1 MSSITD
7 LQEGLAQIK
16 TAQFVTTML
25 RDISATRLQNI
36 RNDFEANQSYYRELH
51 EIMGYVK
58 GYAAREGVLLP
69 QAAKK
74 RLYVAVTSNRRF
86 YGALNRLVMK
96 AYLKARSEDTEADGY
111 VIGQTGHT
119 YLEQQ
124 STSLASSVTKQ
135 FTGDV
140 PEPEEAA
147 VVVRDAEAYQEVI
160 VIHPTF
166 INSFQQVPQQTDIS
180 HVPKASAA
188 ADLLPFEY
196 ICEPELPA
204 LLTFF
209 MTQIRLVLLERVFLE
224 TQVAL
229 TGARL
234 MKMQRARERATE
246 LVGVEEQNIHKA
258 IRTIQSMHLLETFT
272 GYTSDRSL

>member
-7 LQEGLAQIK
+7 LQAGLAQIQ

-36 RNDFEANQSYYRELH
+36 RTAFEANQAHYHELH

-58 GYAAREGVLLP
+58 GYAAREGILVP

-74 RLYVAVTSNRRF
+74 RIYVAVTSNRRF

-96 AYLKARSEDTEADGY
+96 AYLQARAEDTTADGY

-124 STSLASSVTKQ
+124 TASLPRSTSKQ

-147 VVVRDAEAYQEVI
+147 VVVRDVEVYQEVI

-166 INSFQQVPQQTDIS
+166 VNSFEQVPQQTDIS
-180 HVPKASAA
+180 HVPKATAA
-188 ADLLPFEY
+188 TNTLPFEY

-246 LVGVEEQNIHKA
+246 LVAEEEQHIHKE
-258 IRTIQSMHLLETFT
+258 IRTIQSLHLLETFT
-272 GYTSDRSL
+272 GYTTDRSL